1 MNNHNNNS
9 EVLHLRDPRE
19 RQRGERKEAQDE
31 RRMDGEREREGG
43 RERGVDVEKLV
54 IKEVPTTSRR
64 GGASP
69 TW

>member
-1 MNNHNNNS
+1 M
-9 EVLHLRDPRE
+9 RDAWMERE
-19 RQRGERKEAQDE
+19 S
-31 RRMDGEREREGG
+31 EREGERG